1 MNRILISRIDEA
13 PSAAVAVGVSLSL
26 KRPVSYLC
34 DGRRPQDGLRPADA
48 VELAS
53 LVMA

>member
-1 MNRILISRIDEA
+1 VSRILISRVDEA

-26 KRPVSYLC
+26 KRPVSYLS
-34 DGRRPQDGLRPADA
+34 DGRRPQAGLRPADA

-53 LVMA
+53 LVMP